1 MNIKTIAL
9 GSDHGG
15 FKLKEVIKHH
25 LEKKGY
31 AIKDLGT
38 HDKDSVDYPIYG
50 KLVGEEVAKGAC
62 DKGIVCC
69 GTGIGISIAAN
80 KVKGVRCAVVTESF
94 SARMSVE
101 HNNANVLALGQRVVG
116 YDLALDIV
124 DTWLKAEFE
133 GGRHERRI
141 DLIEAVESR

>member
-1 MNIKTIAL
+1 MNVKTIAV

-15 FKLKEVIKHH
+15 FKLKEVIKEY
-25 LEKKGY
+25 LNQKGY
-31 AIKDLGT
+31 EVKDLGT
-38 HDKDSVDYPIYG
+38 NNKASVDYPVYG
-50 KLVGEEVAKGAC
+50 QLVGESVAKGEC

-94 SARMSVE
+94 SARMSIE

-141 DLIEAVESR
+141 DLIDGIESH